1 MIKKFSSASCTVMR
15 IDIISTVQ
23 SLLVETFTSQGR
35 VCFSKDRSLERHTEK
50 KKGKITATELEAI
63 NFRITLLFLLL

>member
-1 MIKKFSSASCTVMR
+1 M
-15 IDIISTVQ
+15 
-23 SLLVETFTSQGR
+23 ETFPSQGR

-50 KKGKITATELEAI
+50 KNGKITAIELEAI